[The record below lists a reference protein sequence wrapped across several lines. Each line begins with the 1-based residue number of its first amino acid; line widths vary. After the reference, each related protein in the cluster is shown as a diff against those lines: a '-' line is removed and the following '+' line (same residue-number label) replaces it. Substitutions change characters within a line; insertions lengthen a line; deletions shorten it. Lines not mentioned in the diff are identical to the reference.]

1 MNNSFV
7 FFGSSP
13 ISVTVLETLKAHNFK
28 PTLIV
33 TKPDSPQ
40 GRGLVVTASPVKVWA
55 DQEQIKV
62 LTPEKIKTEEFQN
75 ALKEVSAPFAILVS
89 YGKIIPQTIL
99 DLFPKGIINVHPSLL
114 PLLRG
119 PAPIEYTILND
130 LKNHTGVSIMLL
142 DSKMDEGPILAQKR
156 VEIPDWPPT
165 KSTLYE
171 TLSKEGGI
179 LLSEILPDFL
189 DEKLVSM
196 PQDHTHATYCNIIK
210 KEDGEISLLDN
221 PYKNFLKIQAFEG
234 WPGTYFFVQKNEKS
248 IRVKISEASF
258 ENNELILKK
267 VIPEG
272 KKEMNWD
279 DFKRNL

>member
-13 ISVTVLETLKAHNFK
+13 ISVTVLETLKAHSFK

-40 GRGLVVTASPVKVWA
+40 GRGLVLTSSPVKVWA

-62 LTPEKIKTEEFQN
+62 LTPEKIKTEEFQK
-75 ALKEVSAPFAILVS
+75 ALKEVNASFAILVS

-189 DEKLVSM
+189 DGKLASM

-210 KEDGEISLLDN
+210 KEDGEINLTED
-221 PYKNFLKIQAFEG
+221 PYLNFLKYKAYEG
-234 WPGTYFFVQKNEKS
+234 WPGTYFFIEKNKKK
-248 IRVKISEASF
+248 IRIKITGASF
-258 ENNELILKK
+258 QNNQFIIRKI
-267 VIPEG
+267 IPEG
-272 KKEMNWD
+272 KKEINYD
-279 DFKRNL
+279 SFQI